1 MCKLPCLA
9 VLAVGSKNGST
20 KLSTVGGPVA
30 NTVYMLSAGDAPVAN
45 VWLLFMFI
53 GHQFLDKK
61 LSLLLGEG
69 TVDMIETWAGLRLDM
84 GFAVQ

>member
-1 MCKLPCLA
+1 
-9 VLAVGSKNGST
+9 
-20 KLSTVGGPVA
+20 
-30 NTVYMLSAGDAPVAN
+30 MLSAGDAPVAN

-61 LSLLLGEG
+61 LSLLLGGG